1 MMNGSITTLKTNHRS
16 TVHRE
21 DGGNPI
27 FSEMYRAQPNVLVNC
42 TKVQPV
48 CSVSYRFLCYL
59 GDLCYLNDHPRSSTI
74 NTNVMNCGTSK
85 NEYWNIKMHFKLI
98 FFSSTLK
105 IKHCQ
110 GTTGPTHW
118 VIWLIQHL
126 KFKTEDSTSYE
137 ILGEKYTE
145 QLWQIQVTTSTNQC
159 KNLEKS
165 MNISILKNPKNNF
178 SKIQNEEWVTD

>member
-27 FSEMYRAQPNVLVNC
+27 FSEMYRAQPKVLVNC

-74 NTNVMNCGTSK
+74 NTNVMNCGTEGILKHK
-85 NEYWNIKMHFKLI
+85 NALQTYLLFINIKNQTLPRHNRPNAL
-98 FFSSTLK
+98 SNLTHSTPLPQSRSFN
-105 IKHCQ
+105 KHWNLDQ
-110 GTTGPTHW
+110 
-118 VIWLIQHL
+118 
-126 KFKTEDSTSYE
+126 TSVCFCLE
-137 ILGEKYTE
+137 KGEKNKE
-145 QLWQIQVTTSTNQC
+145 KLWQIHV
-159 KNLEKS
+159 
-165 MNISILKNPKNNF
+165 IP
-178 SKIQNEEWVTD
+178 